1 MHNPATSL
9 RPLSPSL
16 PAKAKPYWVGWS
28 VVLLTVGL
36 TTGWAGKVRAESPA
50 SAPPQLKDTLTQIDA
65 AANGRDVQGVMQFYD
80 ANFKHSDGLSRAA
93 MEQALTQLWQ
103 RYPQLTYRTELK
115 DWKAEG
121 NGIVAE
127 TITNITGT
135 QQRDGTVMKLESS
148 LRSRQRFE
156 NQKIVQQEV
165 LAERTQISSGAN
177 PPTVQVNLP
186 EQVRV
191 GQPYNFDVI
200 VKEPLGDNLLLGTA
214 LEEQIKPE
222 LYTKPADLKLELL
235 SAGGIFKLGKA
246 PLKEDNRWVS
256 AVLIREGGM
265 IMVTQRLQVVDRPTT
280 SMTP

>member
-1 MHNPATSL
+1 
-9 RPLSPSL
+9 
-16 PAKAKPYWVGWS
+16 
-28 VVLLTVGL
+28 
-36 TTGWAGKVRAESPA
+36 
-50 SAPPQLKDTLTQIDA
+50 
-65 AANGRDVQGVMQFYD
+65 
-80 ANFKHSDGLSRAA
+80 
-93 MEQALTQLWQ
+93 
-103 RYPQLTYRTELK
+103 
-115 DWKAEG
+115 
-121 NGIVAE
+121 
-127 TITNITGT
+127 
-135 QQRDGTVMKLESS
+135 MKLESS

-200 VKEPLGDNLLLGTA
+200 VKEPLGNNLLLGTA

-222 LYTKPADLKLELL
+222 RFTKPADLKLELL